1 MILHLNELELSVN
14 LKLIN
19 YLRIYQQ
26 LNIFPLGG
34 NTNEGKEF
42 QKTYFFPK
50 YFKNGMA
57 EAKAICKAYNLE
69 LVTFET
75 ITEALMVMN
84 MCENNQFIQSVSNP
98 TRFWIL
104 VDGMTTA
111 APSSTEWFWTNTG
124 KKVSFVIPW
133 APNQPDFY
141 NNEEFCLAIG
151 KDLTTPSYRFGDY
164 PCINIGSPFLCS
176 RLDYML

>member
-1 MILHLNELELSVN
+1 
-14 LKLIN
+14 
-19 YLRIYQQ
+19 
-26 LNIFPLGG
+26 
-34 NTNEGKEF
+34 
-42 QKTYFFPK
+42 
-50 YFKNGMA
+50 MA

-84 MCENNQFIQSVSNP
+84 MCENNPFIQSVSNP

-141 NNEEFCLAIG
+141 NNEEFCLVIG

-164 PCINIGSPFLCS
+164 PCINNGSPFLCS